1 MAEAGPRGD
10 GEMENLAKKF
20 LTKAEQ
26 EQVNAAVQEVERT
39 TSGEIVPMI
48 VNRSH
53 EYPMAAML
61 GSLFLSIPTSLIL
74 AGLIGPWIWVGRDN
88 MWLFLAICLVSFT
101 VCHVLIKRSG
111 RLTRFFLDRQE
122 ADREIQ
128 EGAIAA
134 FYAEKLHK
142 TAGENGILLYVSV
155 LEQKVWILADA
166 GINQKIDPSQ
176 WDSIVE
182 GLTAGIKGGRRCQA
196 LCEAIHRTGQIL
208 ATHFPLEQGDR
219 NELHNLIIR

>member
-1 MAEAGPRGD
+1 LAEAGPRGD
-10 GEMENLAKKF
+10 GKMENLAKNF

-26 EQVNAAVQEVERT
+26 ERVTAAVREAERT

-48 VNRSH
+48 VSRSH
-53 EYPMAAML
+53 EYPMAATI
-61 GSLFLSIPTSLIL
+61 GSLFLSIPASLIL
-74 AGLIGPWIWVGRDN
+74 AGLIGPWIWLGRDN
-88 MWLFLAICLVSFT
+88 MWLFLALCLVSFT
-101 VCHVLIKRSG
+101 ACHVLIKRSG
-111 RLTRFFLDRQE
+111 RLTRFFLDRHE

-166 GINQKIDPSQ
+166 GINKKIDPGQ
-176 WDSIVE
+176 WDNIVE
-182 GLTAGIKGGRRCQA
+182 GLTAGIKAGRRCQA
-196 LCEAIHRTGQIL
+196 LCEAIHGTGQIL
-208 ATHFPLEQGDR
+208 AMHFPLEQGDR
-219 NELHNLIIR
+219 DELHNLIIR

>member
-1 MAEAGPRGD
+1 
-10 GEMENLAKKF
+10 MENLAKNF

-26 EQVNAAVQEVERT
+26 ERVNAAVREVELT

-48 VNRSH
+48 VSRSH

-61 GSLFLSIPTSLIL
+61 GSLFLSIPASLLL
-74 AGLIGPWIWVGRDN
+74 AGLIGPWLWLGRDS

-101 VCHVLIKRSG
+101 ACHLLIKRSG
-111 RLTRFFLDRQE
+111 CLTRFFLDRRE

-142 TAGENGILLYVSV
+142 TAGENGILLYISV

-176 WDSIVE
+176 WHGIVE
-182 GLTAGIKGGRRCQA
+182 GLTAGIRDGRRCQA
-196 LCEAIHRTGQIL
+196 LCDAIRLTGQIL
-208 ATHFPLEQGDR
+208 ATHFPRQQGDR
-219 NELHNLIIR
+219 DELHNLIIR

>member
-61 GSLFLSIPTSLIL
+61 GSLFLSIPASLIL

-111 RLTRFFLDRQE
+111 RFTRFFLDRQE
-122 ADREIQ
+122 ADREIK

-142 TAGENGILLYVSV
+142 TSGENGILLYVSV

-166 GINQKIDPSQ
+166 GINKKIDPSQ

-182 GLTAGIKGGRRCQA
+182 GLTAGIKEGRRCQA

-208 ATHFPLEQGDR
+208 ATHFPLKQGDR